1 MSEPL
6 SLASTPMVA
15 SLPAKCNL
23 CRANADPFYKTCTA
37 CRRKRTAYHKQRNE
51 RVKMTQI
58 LAVKKGDAPTGKNVA
73 GLQAPELKWKSI
85 GDANSTMERRKKRVK
100 YSNIKE
106 ARKQIMGRDP
116 MVFGTEFQTAA
127 EMYKRLKSLLRKN
140 ARLNYQACH
149 SIVADPECS
158 HGKRATLVARDI
170 QKAADVSFNHKVTIT
185 APLQSRTFYTLR
197 FRCTCAYCS
206 PAQRDELPVMNQVNV
221 SGGDTMENLP
231 SCQGEVEVTVMEDLR
246 HPLGIVGQQIRIQI
260 RH

>member
-15 SLPAKCNL
+15 SLPAKCNH

-37 CRRKRTAYHKQRNE
+37 CRRKKTAYHKQRNE

-85 GDANSTMERRKKRVK
+85 GDANSTLERSKKRVK
-100 YSNIKE
+100 YSNVKE

-170 QKAADVSFNHKVTIT
+170 QEVADVPFD
-185 APLQSRTFYTLR
+185 
-197 FRCTCAYCS
+197 
-206 PAQRDELPVMNQVNV
+206 PAQQNQVPVMNQDNV
-221 SGGDTMENLP
+221 TGDDTTENLP